1 MAITAHA
8 TANMLL
14 IRAFIALK
22 LKFQI
27 FTVLW
32 IFFFFFVKV
41 HSPF

>member
-8 TANMLL
+8 IANMLL
-14 IRAFIALK
+14 IRTSMALK
-22 LKFQI
+22 LKFRI

-32 IFFFFFVKV
+32 IFLIKV

>member
-1 MAITAHA
+1 MAIMAHA

-14 IRAFIALK
+14 IPAFIALK
-22 LKFQI
+22 LKFKI

-32 IFFFFFVKV
+32 IFFVKV